1 MTTTTPRST
10 ARPPVLDRDSAL
22 RLAATEYDR
31 FTAVLRALE
40 PADWLRPTECSG
52 WDVRAMAGHVLGMA
66 EMVASFRQFAVQN
79 AGAARAGGGID
90 ALTSLQ
96 VRGREELTPEE
107 VVERFAVVA
116 PRAVP
121 GRRRLSRLMGRFPVP
136 ERQVVG
142 DRTERWAFAFLFDVV
157 LTRDTWMHRMDICR
171 ATGRTPV
178 LSPDHDGVLVADV
191 VHEWAQRHGRPYRLT
206 LAGPAGGTW
215 SSGSGG
221 PDLELDAVEFCRILS
236 GRGTGEGL
244 LAEQVPF

>member
-10 ARPPVLDRDSAL
+10 ARPPVLDRDTAF

-31 FTAVLRALE
+31 FAAVLRELE
-40 PADWLRPTECSG
+40 PPDWGRPTECSA

-66 EMVASFRQFAVQN
+66 EMVASFRQFVVQN

-90 ALTSLQ
+90 ALTSVQ

-191 VHEWAQRHGRPYRLT
+191 VHEWALRHGRPYRLT
-206 LAGPAGGTW
+206 LTGPAGGTW

-221 PDLELDAVEFCRILS
+221 PDLELDAVDFCRILS